1 MPKSIYAVLRSADG
15 QPEATTVWPVEY
27 QEAFD
32 AGGAAFEQWL
42 SEQIEP
48 MATFLDRCVQRL
60 PGRAIEAFELA
71 FWHRLEQR
79 LRSQN
84 PLTCVTAKQH
94 SEALALGNRATAM
107 LRLSL
112 EDTLQLANKGEL
124 RACTED
130 AGLHL
135 KKVAALASAISLPE
149 ASFFLAEGGAHD

>member
-1 MPKSIYAVLRSADG
+1 MSKPLYAVMRSADG
-15 QPEATTVWPVEY
+15 QPATTTIWPVEY
-27 QEAFD
+27 QEAID
-32 AGGAAFEQWL
+32 AGSAAFEQWL

-48 MATFLDRCVQRL
+48 MATFLNRCIQRL

-84 PLTCVTAKQH
+84 PLMCTIAKQH

-107 LRLSL
+107 MRLSL
-112 EDTLQLANKGEL
+112 ENTLQLANKGEL

-130 AGLHL
+130 AGQHL

-149 ASFFLAEGGAHD
+149 AAFFLEDGAHD

>member
-1 MPKSIYAVLRSADG
+1 MPESLYAVLKSADG

-27 QEAFD
+27 QEAID
-32 AGGAAFEQWL
+32 AGVAAFEQWL
-42 SEQIEP
+42 SEQMEP
-48 MATFLDRCVQRL
+48 MATFLNRCKQRL

-84 PLTCVTAKQH
+84 PLTCTTVKQH

-107 LRLSL
+107 MRLSL
-112 EDTLQLANKGEL
+112 ENTLQLANKGEL

-130 AGLHL
+130 AGQHL
-135 KKVAALASAISLPE
+135 KNVAALASAISLPE
-149 ASFFLAEGGAHD
+149 ASLFLSEGGIHD